1 MLGLASLLIAMVLWL
16 QVQPLYN
23 PDRERE
29 LSVNLVVENLSAG
42 LVAVQPPD
50 TLRIVAS
57 GTFAEIEALDSSA
70 FEAFVDAGEVKAGEA
85 ELPVQVRGPSRPTLT
100 LRPVRP
106 RIRIV
111 AARVGRITKPVEL
124 QTTGLP
130 PSELVYDAATIAP
143 AEVLLTGPETSLA
156 GVDRVRVT
164 LDLTRVRPRSD
175 FTLGVEVL
183 DSQGRPIPLV
193 RAEPEEV
200 VVSPAVGSAPTRKR
214 VVVNPIFVGQLPFG
228 TTLDRYE
235 IRPTQVELSGPSPD
249 LARISTI
256 DTEPI
261 ALDRI
266 TGEVTKTAA
275 LVVPQ
280 GLRVKGKSEVT
291 VTLVP
296 RSVTAAPAPAGG
308 N

>member
-1 MLGLASLLIAMVLWL
+1 
-16 QVQPLYN
+16 
-23 PDRERE
+23 
-29 LSVNLVVENLSAG
+29 
-42 LVAVQPPD
+42 
-50 TLRIVAS
+50 
-57 GTFAEIEALDSSA
+57 
-70 FEAFVDAGEVKAGEA
+70 
-85 ELPVQVRGPSRPTLT
+85 
-100 LRPVRP
+100 
-106 RIRIV
+106 V